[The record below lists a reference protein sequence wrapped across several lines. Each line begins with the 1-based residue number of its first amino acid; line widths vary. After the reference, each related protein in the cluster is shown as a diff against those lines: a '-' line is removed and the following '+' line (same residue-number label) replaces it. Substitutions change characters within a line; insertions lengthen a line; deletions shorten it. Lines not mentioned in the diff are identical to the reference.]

1 MPFRRRFL
9 FAVFALLAP
18 VGLGAQVESL
28 LPVPRS
34 IQTGSGRLT
43 VDSTFRVSIGQH
55 RDARLE
61 RGIARAI
68 ARLEEHVTTTIPRR
82 IAGAAEPST
91 LRIEVMGAGG
101 RVQGV
106 DENESYHLEVTSQNA
121 MLRANTVVGAL
132 RGLETLLQLVTSDA
146 NTFYIPEVTID
157 DAPRFRWRGLLVDV
171 GRHFMPVDQIK
182 RTLDGMAMVK
192 LNVLHWHLSED
203 QGFRV
208 ESKRYPRLHGLG
220 SDGQYYTQVQLRE
233 IVAYARDRGI
243 RVVPEFDMPG
253 HSTAWF
259 VGYPQYSTRP
269 AGRVVIR
276 RDWGGADAIFDPSRE
291 EVYTFIDRFIGEM
304 AAIFPDAYWHIGGDE
319 VEGKHWNQSRRI
331 TAWKRRRGFRTNAEA
346 QAYFNQR
353 LTRILTKHKKRM
365 IGWDE
370 ILHPKLP
377 QRTVVQSWR
386 GTNYLSEA
394 VKAGFTSILSAPY
407 YLDHIKPA
415 TDFYLAD
422 PVPRTTDLSA
432 EQQALV
438 LGGEACMWSEFVS
451 WETTDSRLWPRLGA
465 VAERLWSPQEVTDV
479 ADMYRRL
486 GILSGRLEGAGLR
499 VLSHSERM
507 LQKIYP
513 AGDLAPLDTLLTVV
527 QPPFFGQALN
537 GKQTNQLQ
545 PLTRLVDAARPDPPA
560 RWLTERLVRRV
571 VQNTADSAAHDSL
584 VTLLT
589 RWKSL
594 APAINALALET
605 PAIGEALPVVTA
617 LERTSI
623 IGLEALS
630 LIRSGTSASPT
641 WLESANADF
650 KRFEGPQRLLRVAI
664 LPEIRKLVTL
674 LQPMVQ

>member
-1 MPFRRRFL
+1 MLITRVLLLVAFL
-9 FAVFALLAP
+9 LPAGLA
-18 VGLGAQVESL
+18 AQVESL
-28 LPVPRS
+28 LPVPRAL
-34 IQTGSGRLT
+34 QMGSGRLV
-43 VDSTFRVSIGQH
+43 VDSTFRVSLVRF

-61 RGIARAI
+61 RGVSRAL
-68 ARLEEHVTTTIPRR
+68 ARLEQRVAMTLPRR
-82 IAGAAEPST
+82 LTAVADSAT
-91 LRIEVMGAGG
+91 LRIDVTGAGQ

-106 DENESYHLEVTSQNA
+106 DENESYHLEVDSLGA
-121 MLRANTVVGAL
+121 VLRATTVVGAL
-132 RGLETLLQLVTSDA
+132 RGLETVLQLVTSDST
-146 NTFYIPEVTID
+146 TFFLPGVTID

-171 GRHFMPVDQIK
+171 GRHFMPIDQIK

-208 ESKRYPRLHGLG
+208 ESKRYPRLHRLG
-220 SDGQYYTQVQLRE
+220 SDDQYYTQVQLRE

-269 AGRVVIR
+269 GGGVTIR

-291 EVYTFIDRFIGEM
+291 ETYAFIDRFIGEM

-331 TAWKRRRGFRTNAEA
+331 TAWKRRRGFRNNAEA

-353 LTRILTKHKKRM
+353 MTRILTKYKKQM

-370 ILHPKLP
+370 ILHPRLP
-377 QRTVVQSWR
+377 ERTVVQSWR

-394 VKAGFTSILSAPY
+394 VKAGYTSILSAPY

-422 PVPRTTDLSA
+422 PVPRTTDMTP

-451 WETTDSRLWPRLGA
+451 YETTDSRLWPRLGA
-465 VAERLWSPQEVTDV
+465 VAERLWSPQEITDV

-486 GILSGRLEGAGLR
+486 DILSGRLEASGLR

-507 LQKIYP
+507 LRKIYP
-513 AGDLAPLDTLLTVV
+513 GGDLAPLDTLLTVV

-537 GKQTNQLQ
+537 GKQTNQLH
-545 PLTRLVDAARPDPPA
+545 PLARLVDAARPDPSG

-571 VQNTADSAAHDSL
+571 VQNQSDSAAHDSL

-589 RWKSL
+589 RWKNL
-594 APAINALALET
+594 AGPINALALET

-617 LERTSI
+617 LERTSV
-623 IGLEALS
+623 IGLDALAM
-630 LIRSGTSASPT
+630 IRARTTPTPAWLDSA
-641 WLESANADF
+641 AVDF

-664 LPEIRKLVTL
+664 LAEIRKLVTL

>member
-1 MPFRRRFL
+1 MLITRIL
-9 FAVFALLAP
+9 LLALLAP
-18 VGLGAQVESL
+18 VGLAAQVESL
-28 LPVPRS
+28 LPVPRAV
-34 IQTGSGRLT
+34 QTGGGRLII
-43 VDSTFRVSIGQH
+43 DSTFKVSIARH

-61 RGIARAI
+61 RGLTRAI
-68 ARLEEHVTTTIPRR
+68 ARIEEHVGIVLPRKLGAASDASVLR
-82 IAGAAEPST
+82 IDVAGAGE
-91 LRIEVMGAGG
+91 RI
-101 RVQGV
+101 QGI
-106 DENESYHLEVTSQNA
+106 DENESYHLEVTRQNA
-121 MLRANTVVGAL
+121 LLRATTVVGAL
-132 RGLETLLQLVTSDA
+132 RGLETLVQLVTSDA
-146 NTFYIPEVTID
+146 STFYIPEVTID

-171 GRHFMPVDQIK
+171 GRHFMPIDQIK

-208 ESKRYPRLHGLG
+208 ESKRYPRLHRLG

-269 AGRVVIR
+269 GGGVSIR

-291 EVYTFIDRFIGEM
+291 EAYTFIDRFIGEM
-304 AAIFPDAYWHIGGDE
+304 ATIFPDAYWHIGGDE
-319 VEGKHWNQSRRI
+319 VEGKHWNQNRRI
-331 TAWKRRRGFRTNAEA
+331 AAWKRRRGFRTNAEA

-353 LTRILTKHKKRM
+353 LTRILTKHRKRM

-377 QRTVVQSWR
+377 ARTVVQSWR

-422 PVPRTTDLSA
+422 PVPRTTEMTP

-451 WETTDSRLWPRLGA
+451 YETTDSRLWPRLGA

-486 GILSGRLEGAGLR
+486 DILSGRLEGAGLR

-507 LQKIYP
+507 LRKIYP
-513 AGDLAPLDTLLTVV
+513 GGDLAPLDTLLTVV

-537 GKQTNQLQ
+537 GKQTNQLH
-545 PLTRLVDAARPDPPA
+545 PLARLVDAARPDPSG
-560 RWLTERLVRRV
+560 RWLTERLVRRF
-571 VQNTADSAAHDSL
+571 VQNQSDSAAHDSL

-589 RWKSL
+589 RWKAL
-594 APAINALALET
+594 GPAINALALET

-617 LERTSI
+617 LERTSV

-630 LIRSGTSASPT
+630 FLRSKTPASAA
-641 WLESANADF
+641 WLDSATVDLR
-650 KRFEGPQRLLRVAI
+650 RFDPPQRLLRVAI

-674 LQPMVQ
+674 LQPTVQ

>member
-1 MPFRRRFL
+1 MLITRFL
-9 FAVFALLAP
+9 LLALCVP
-18 VGLGAQVESL
+18 AGLAAQVESL
-28 LPVPRS
+28 LPVPRAL
-34 IQTGSGRLT
+34 QTGSGRL
-43 VDSTFRVSIGQH
+43 VIDSTFRVSLVRF

-61 RGIARAI
+61 RGVTRAI
-68 ARLEEHVTTTIPRR
+68 ARLEQRVAMTLPRR
-82 IAGAAEPST
+82 PAAPTAPSALQIDVT
-91 LRIEVMGAGG
+91 GAGQ
-101 RVQGV
+101 RVQGI
-106 DENESYHLEVTSQNA
+106 DENESYHLEVDSLRVL
-121 MLRANTVVGAL
+121 LRATTVVGAL
-132 RGLETLLQLVTSDA
+132 RGLETLLQLVTSDSS
-146 NTFYIPEVTID
+146 TFYLPGVTID

-171 GRHFMPVDQIK
+171 GRHFMPIDQIK
-182 RTLDGMAMVK
+182 RTLDGMAIVK

-208 ESKRYPRLHGLG
+208 ESRRYPRLHRLG
-220 SDGQYYTQVQLRE
+220 SDDQYYTQAQLRE

-253 HSTAWF
+253 HSTSWF

-269 AGRVVIR
+269 GGGVAIR

-291 EVYTFIDRFIGEM
+291 ETYTFIDRFIGEM
-304 AAIFPDAYWHIGGDE
+304 TAIFPDAYWHIGGDE

-331 TAWKRRRGFRTNAEA
+331 AAWKRRRGFRSNAEA

-353 LTRILTKHKKRM
+353 LTRILAKYKKQM

-370 ILHPKLP
+370 ILHPRLP
-377 QRTVVQSWR
+377 ERTVVQSWR

-422 PVPRTTDLSA
+422 PVPRTTDMTS

-451 WETTDSRLWPRLGA
+451 YETTDSRLWPRLGA
-465 VAERLWSPQEVTDV
+465 VAERLWSPQEITDV

-486 GILSGRLEGAGLR
+486 DILSGRLEASGLR

-507 LQKIYP
+507 LRKIYP
-513 AGDLAPLDTLLTVV
+513 AGELAPLDTLLTVV

-537 GKQTNQLQ
+537 GKQTNQLH
-545 PLTRLVDAARPDPPA
+545 PLARLVDAARPDPPG
-560 RWLTERLVRRV
+560 RWLTERLVRKV
-571 VQNTADSAAHDSL
+571 VQNQSDSVAHDSL

-589 RWKSL
+589 RWKNL
-594 APAINALALET
+594 APPINALALET

-617 LERTSI
+617 LERTSV
-623 IGLEALS
+623 IGLEALAM
-630 LIRSGTSASPT
+630 IRARTPATPAWLDSA
-641 WLESANADF
+641 AVDF

>member
-1 MPFRRRFL
+1 MLITRIL
-9 FAVFALLAP
+9 LLALLAP
-18 VGLGAQVESL
+18 VGLAAQVESL
-28 LPVPRS
+28 LPVPRAV
-34 IQTGSGRLT
+34 QTGGGRLII
-43 VDSTFRVSIGQH
+43 DSTFSVSIARH

-61 RGIARAI
+61 RGLTRAI
-68 ARLEEHVTTTIPRR
+68 ARIEEHVGIVLPRKLGAASDASVLR
-82 IAGAAEPST
+82 IDVAGAGE
-91 LRIEVMGAGG
+91 RI
-101 RVQGV
+101 QGI
-106 DENESYHLEVTSQNA
+106 DENESYHLEVTPQNA
-121 MLRANTVVGAL
+121 LLRATTVVGAL
-132 RGLETLLQLVTSDA
+132 RGLETLVQLVTSDA
-146 NTFYIPEVTID
+146 STFYIPEVTID

-171 GRHFMPVDQIK
+171 GRHFMPIDQIK

-208 ESKRYPRLHGLG
+208 ESKRYPRLHRLG

-269 AGRVVIR
+269 GGGVSIR

-291 EVYTFIDRFIGEM
+291 EAYTFIDRFIGEM
-304 AAIFPDAYWHIGGDE
+304 ATIFPDAYWHIGGDE
-319 VEGKHWNQSRRI
+319 VEGKHWNQNRRI
-331 TAWKRRRGFRTNAEA
+331 AAWKRRRGFRTNAEA

-353 LTRILTKHKKRM
+353 LTRILTKHRKRM

-377 QRTVVQSWR
+377 ARTVVQSWR

-422 PVPRTTDLSA
+422 PVPRTTEMTP

-451 WETTDSRLWPRLGA
+451 YETTDSRLWPRLGA

-486 GILSGRLEGAGLR
+486 DILSGRLEGAGLR

-507 LQKIYP
+507 LRKIYP
-513 AGDLAPLDTLLTVV
+513 GGDLAPLDTLLTVV

-537 GKQTNQLQ
+537 GKQTNQLH
-545 PLTRLVDAARPDPPA
+545 PLARLVDAARPDPSG
-560 RWLTERLVRRV
+560 RWLTERLVRRF
-571 VQNTADSAAHDSL
+571 VQNQSDSAAHDSL

-589 RWKSL
+589 RWKAL
-594 APAINALALET
+594 GPAINALALET

-617 LERTSI
+617 LERTSV

-630 LIRSGTSASPT
+630 FLRSRTPASAA
-641 WLESANADF
+641 WLDSATVDLR
-650 KRFEGPQRLLRVAI
+650 RFDPPQRLLRVAI

-674 LQPMVQ
+674 LQPTVQ

>member
-1 MPFRRRFL
+1 MLIRFL
-9 FAVFALLAP
+9 CMALLLPA
-18 VGLGAQVESL
+18 GLPAQIESV

-34 IQTGSGRLT
+34 VQAGAGRLPI
-43 VDSTFRVSIGQH
+43 DSTFRIAIVRY

-61 RGIARAI
+61 RGVTRAL
-68 ARLEEHVTTTIPRR
+68 ARLEEHVTKGITRDLGRSADP
-82 IAGAAEPST
+82 AT
-91 LRIEVMGAGG
+91 LRVDVAAAGD
-101 RVQGV
+101 RVQSI

-121 MLRANTVVGAL
+121 TLRANTVVGAL
-132 RGLETLLQLVTSDA
+132 RGLETILQLVTSDSS
-146 NTFYIPEVTID
+146 TFYIPEVTID

-171 GRHFMPVDQIK
+171 SRHFMPVEQIK

-192 LNVLHWHLSED
+192 LNVLHWHLTDD

-208 ESKRYPRLHGLG
+208 ESKRYPRLHRLG

-259 VGYPQYSTRP
+259 VGYPQFATKAAPIR
-269 AGRVVIR
+269 IR
-276 RDWGGADAIFDPSRE
+276 REWGGADAIFDPSQE
-291 EVYTFIDRFIGEM
+291 ATYTFIDRFIGEM
-304 AAIFPDAYWHIGGDE
+304 VTIFPDAYWHIGGDE
-319 VEGKHWNQSRRI
+319 VEGKHWNQNRRI

-353 LTRILTKHKKRM
+353 MTRILTKYRKRM
-365 IGWDE
+365 MGWDE

-377 QRTVVQSWR
+377 QQTVVQAWR
-386 GTNYLSEA
+386 GTNYLADATRE
-394 VKAGFTSILSAPY
+394 GFTSILSAPY

-415 TDFYLAD
+415 TEFYLAD
-422 PVPRTTDLSA
+422 PVPRTTDMTPA
-432 EQQALV
+432 QQALV
-438 LGGEACMWSEFVS
+438 LGGEACMWAEFIS
-451 WETTDSRLWPRLGA
+451 HETTDSRLWPRLGA

-486 GILSGRLEGAGLR
+486 DILAGRLEGAGFR

-507 LQKIYP
+507 LRKIYP
-513 AGDLAPLDTLLTVV
+513 AGDLSPLDTLLTVV
-527 QPPFFGQALN
+527 QPPHFGQALN
-537 GKQTNQLQ
+537 GKQTTQLH
-545 PLTRLVDAARPDPPA
+545 PLTRLVDAARPDPSG

-571 VQNTADSAAHDSL
+571 VQTRSDTAAHDSL

-589 RWKSL
+589 RWRDL
-594 APAINALALET
+594 GPAIRTLAAET

-623 IGLEALS
+623 LGLEALR
-630 LIRSGTSASPT
+630 LVRENTQASGDWVDAAAA
-641 WLESANADF
+641 EF
-650 KRFEGPQRLLRVAI
+650 RRYEGPQGLLRVAV
-664 LPEIRKLVTL
+664 LPEIRKLLTL
-674 LQPMVQ
+674 VQPVVP